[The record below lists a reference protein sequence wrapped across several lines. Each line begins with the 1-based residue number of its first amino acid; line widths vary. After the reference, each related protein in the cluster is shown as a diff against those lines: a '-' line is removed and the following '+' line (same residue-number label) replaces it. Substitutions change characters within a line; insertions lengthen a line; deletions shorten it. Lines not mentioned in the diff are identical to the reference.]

1 MQKTIIMLPA
11 IKLVGISCRTNNLA
25 EMEPATAKISTT
37 IKKYIALSTKIKHD
51 KPSTTYCVYTNYES
65 DFSGDYTYFIGKE
78 VAEFNNIPAEF
89 DTLTIPAQN
98 YTKFTTEPG
107 SMPMV
112 CIEMWKKIW
121 NMNPEELGGE
131 RAYRADFEI
140 YNERANDPQQ
150 TILDIY
156 IGIK

>member
-37 IKKYIALSTKIKHD
+37 IKKYIALSTKNKHD